1 MRKIFAV
8 ILGLLLLLCT
18 ALQPVESRAARKQ
31 RPKQKR
37 VAAYSKKP
45 ALKRKPAVE
54 VELGLAM
61 MYDWWRPA
69 VLKLGNGMTG
79 NIFSREYKSD
89 ADGSFMMGPAIG
101 IRIGTTWNIEANA
114 LLGCSRNQ
122 FRHSTLAMEA
132 SYLNLIV
139 PDSMFSPYLDR
150 GIMEIRRYDADIN
163 VEHTMFKYLNILF
176 GARFSYH
183 DAEGHSWRASQL
195 IFPVSKTVDDFTNW
209 YVGPSVGVGFIYE
222 VKGFS
227 FKGGVSALFQF
238 GIYEFERFHNNPL
251 FYNFNFISDE
261 FKIAHLSMG
270 ADCSL
275 RLAYFIKRIRLEV
288 WVGGRYIILPH
299 ISLYDIDSAF
309 NAAYAKGWLTG
320 EYEQLIGLMFGA
332 SYRF

>member
-1 MRKIFAV
+1 MKKLCI
-8 ILGLLLLLCT
+8 ILCGLLVCIGI
-18 ALQPVESRAARKQ
+18 AVQPASSQGKRKQKPKAKRAA
-31 RPKQKR
+31 
-37 VAAYSKKP
+37 VVKP
-45 ALKRKPAVE
+45 RTGARSAVE
-54 VELGLAM
+54 VKLGLSM

-69 VLKLGNGMTG
+69 VLKLGNGLTG
-79 NIFSREYKSD
+79 NIFSQKYKSD
-89 ADGSFMMGPAIG
+89 TDGSFMMGPAIG
-101 IRIGTTWNIEANA
+101 IRIGTDWNIEMSA

-139 PDSMFSPYLDR
+139 PYSMFNPYLDR
-150 GIMEIRRYDADIN
+150 GIMEIRRYDADLN

-183 DAEGHSWRASQL
+183 DAEGHSWRASL
-195 IFPVSKTVDDFTNW
+195 LYSPVSKTVDDFTNW

-238 GIYEFERFHNNPL
+238 GIYEFERFHYNPF

-261 FKIAHLSMG
+261 FKIAHLSIG
-270 ADCSL
+270 ADCNL
-275 RLAYFIKRIRLEV
+275 RLGYFIRRIRLEL

-309 NAAYAKGWLTG
+309 NAAYTKGWLTG